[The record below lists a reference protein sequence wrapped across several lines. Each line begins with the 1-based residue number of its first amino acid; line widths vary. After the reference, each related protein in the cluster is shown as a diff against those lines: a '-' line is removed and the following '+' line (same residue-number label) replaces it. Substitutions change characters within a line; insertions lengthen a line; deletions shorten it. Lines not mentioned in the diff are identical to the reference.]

1 MGHALFCKNMRVG
14 HTKLAFVKMNFSS
27 PPPPVLYD
35 QSLISFERKEEL
47 VLACV
52 LGARKEK
59 LERSGIASSLDFPLR
74 ALTLSCALATQA
86 KLVQKLEEELSSR
99 HFAQPRLTAP
109 GSPKLV
115 RRILRSKLRVVG
127 FETSVLDEFSAY

>member
-1 MGHALFCKNMRVG
+1 M
-14 HTKLAFVKMNFSS
+14 
-27 PPPPVLYD
+27 
-35 QSLISFERKEEL
+35 
-47 VLACV
+47 

-86 KLVQKLEEELSSR
+86 KLVQNLEEELSSR

-115 RRILRSKLRVVG
+115 GILRSKFRVVG